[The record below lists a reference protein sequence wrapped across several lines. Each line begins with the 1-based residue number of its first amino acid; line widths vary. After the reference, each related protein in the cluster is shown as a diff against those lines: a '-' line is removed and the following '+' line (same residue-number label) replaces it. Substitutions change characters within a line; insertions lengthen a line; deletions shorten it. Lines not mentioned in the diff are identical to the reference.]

1 MWRAWNSRKHTETSP
16 QQLFYY
22 MKYIQ
27 LSLTKADVFK
37 KILKCSQVV
46 GEKCG
51 RKYALDIYDLA
62 IAKILNRIQR
72 QETPQ
77 FDNFLSCLVLFIL
90 NWHCSHLKFI
100 GGSGGLCILLKSSV
114 VAVGSMSKFLR
125 RNK

>member
-1 MWRAWNSRKHTETSP
+1 MF
-16 QQLFYY
+16 L
-22 MKYIQ
+22 
-27 LSLTKADVFK
+27 K
-37 KILKCSQVV
+37 KS
-46 GEKCG
+46 
-51 RKYALDIYDLA
+51 ALDIYDLA
-62 IAKILNRIQR
+62 IAKILNRIQC

-125 RNK
+125 KNK